1 MSMVHSMEDVSL
13 VEFDH
18 MVSIARDGHRCLSIR
33 LSDRFPEHPFAPC
46 ASMLVDNP
54 PIIHLS
60 IQPVQIHQPPCQT
73 ARGKR
78 SLYFQ
83 LSAEPLRCISIKS
96 VPYFQ
101 TLSKFG
107 QQVLFCLGSS
117 SYVRK
122 AIDVGVPWYADVCMC
137 VCHLKSEQHL
147 AALLHWAK
155 QPKLNL
161 KFNVS

>member
-1 MSMVHSMEDVSL
+1 MSMVYSMEGVCL

-117 SYVRK
+117 SYVRNGANFPLLVK
-122 AIDVGVPWYADVCMC
+122 FNGMQMC
-137 VCHLKSEQHL
+137 VCVYILNQNSI
-147 AALLHWAK
+147 
-155 QPKLNL
+155 QPLFYVGLNDPI
-161 KFNVS
+161 